1 VTSGEDAGVHP
12 PIRPPAVAGSFY
24 PADPARLAETVD
36 GLLDAAAPAQQGLPP
51 DAGRVRAV
59 VVPHAGYPYSGAVA
73 AAAFVRLVGQRPP
86 GVVLVGPAHF
96 APIVGCVVP
105 QATQWRTPLGTLPV
119 DTTLRDTAMH
129 TGLVR
134 ADDRPHAPE
143 HSLEVQL
150 PFLQRTLG
158 RLPVLPVAAHAPT
171 AAVADLLDAVTR
183 DTSTIVLVSTD
194 LSHYRPDPLARELDA
209 HTAAAILDLRP
220 DRIAD
225 PAACGVHALRGLLA
239 WASRHG
245 LTPHQLM
252 LGTSADTGGDPDR
265 VVGYASFAFT

>member
-1 VTSGEDAGVHP
+1 VNP

-36 GLLDAAAPAQQGLPP
+36 GLLDAAARVQPGLP
-51 DAGRVRAV
+51 AGTGRVRAV
-59 VVPHAGYPYSGAVA
+59 VVPHAGYRYSGTVA
-73 AAAFVRLVGQRPP
+73 AAAFVRLVGQRSP
-86 GVVLVGPAHF
+86 GVVLLGPAHYV
-96 APIVGCVVP
+96 PIVGCVVP
-105 QATQWRTPLGTLPV
+105 HAAQWRSPLGTLPV
-119 DTTLRDTAMH
+119 DKALRDAAMH
-129 TGLVR
+129 TGVVR

-150 PFLQRTLG
+150 PFLQRTFG
-158 RLPVLPVAAHAPT
+158 RLPVLPVATHAPV

-183 DTSTIVLVSTD
+183 DTATIVLVSTD

-225 PAACGVHALRGLLA
+225 PAACGVHALRGLLG

-252 LGTSADTGGDPDR
+252 LGTSADAGGHPDR
-265 VVGYASFAFT
+265 VVGYAAFAFT